1 MNTKILVVGTVLST
15 LTFGSN
21 LNLAA
26 ADWPQYRGAQL
37 DGTSSERISKSWPST
52 GLKTVWKTPLNS
64 GFSSFTTGDGKAF
77 TLITRSIEGVNRETL
92 VALDANSGKEAWAFP
107 LDVSKY
113 DGGGDSG
120 TPDNKG
126 GDGPR
131 STPSFA
137 DGKVYAMSLRL
148 RLVCVEAATGKL
160 VWSRSLVDQ
169 HGGSN
174 IKWQNAASPV
184 VDGDLVF
191 VAGGGAGQALL
202 GLSRLTGDVVWKG
215 QDDVMTH
222 ATPVIANIG
231 GQRQVIF
238 FTQSGLASL
247 GTSDGKLLWR
257 YKFPF
262 SVSTAA
268 SPIVSGDIVYCS
280 AGYGVGSA
288 AVRVKNGG
296 DAWSATEMWRQT
308 GNKICNHWSTPVV
321 QGKHLYGMFSFK
333 EYGSGPL
340 KCVELETGK
349 EVWSQGGFGPGN
361 VILVDGNILAL
372 SDSGQLVLVK
382 AQPNAYQE
390 LARTRAIE
398 GKCWSTPVVSHG
410 KILVRSTKEGA
421 AFRVGPSLSRSR

>member
-1 MNTKILVVGTVLST
+1 MTMKT
-15 LTFGSN
+15 TF
-21 LNLAA
+21 LAA
-26 ADWPQYRGAQL
+26 VALFATSSTSLIAEPADWPQYRGRRL
-37 DGTSSERISKSWPST
+37 DGTTTEKISQSWPST
-52 GLKTVWKTPLNS
+52 GLKAVWKTPLNS
-64 GFSSFTTGDGKAF
+64 GFSSFTTGGGKAF
-77 TLITRSIEGVNRETL
+77 TLVTKSVEGVNRETL
-92 VALDANSGKEAWAFP
+92 VALDAESGKEAWSYP
-107 LDVSKY
+107 LDISKY

-120 TPDNKG
+120 SNENKG

-148 RLVCVEAATGKL
+148 KLVCLDANSGKL
-160 VWSRSLVDQ
+160 LWSRNLVDQ

-184 VDGDLVF
+184 IDGDLIF

-202 GLSRLTGDVVWKG
+202 GLNRMTGEVVWKG

-222 ATPVIANIG
+222 ATPIVTDIA

-238 FTQSGLASL
+238 FTQSGLVALAPKS
-247 GTSDGKLLWR
+247 GQVLWR
-257 YKFPF
+257 HKFPF

-268 SPIVSGDIVYCS
+268 SPVVSGDIVYCS
-280 AGYGVGSA
+280 AGYGVGST
-288 AVRVKNGG
+288 AVRLKKDG
-296 DAWSATEMWRQT
+296 DRWEATEMWRLT

-321 QGKHLYGMFSFK
+321 VGKYLYGMFSFK
-333 EYGSGPL
+333 EYGSGPM

-349 EVWSQGGFGPGN
+349 EMWAKPGFGPGN
-361 VILVDGNILAL
+361 LILVDGTLLAL
-372 SDSGQLVLVK
+372 SDAGELVLVK
-382 AQPNAYQE
+382 ADPKGYSE
-390 LARTRAIE
+390 LARTKAVD

-421 AFRVGPSLSRSR
+421 AFRAAGSLSRR